1 MCIVCGDSRSVGVSY
16 LLPILFLAYQSC
28 QGVPNV
34 FNTMVTSKRSRVRRS
49 HVLGGCS
56 TCRRRHVK
64 CDQKR
69 PACKTCKLLGVT
81 CEGFSD
87 QVLWMRGDDDGD
99 ELEGGRR
106 GTRRHLYSGKISFR
120 KT

>member
-1 MCIVCGDSRSVGVSY
+1 
-16 LLPILFLAYQSC
+16 
-28 QGVPNV
+28 
-34 FNTMVTSKRSRVRRS
+34 MVTKRQRPRRS

-69 PACKTCKLLGVT
+69 PVCRTCRALGVT

-87 QVLWMRGDDDGD
+87 QVLWMRTDSS
-99 ELEGGRR
+99 EEAEGPRR
-106 GTRRHLYSGKISFR
+106 GTRRHLYTGKLSDQGFSSDIKSCYR
-120 KT
+120 TIQAVYERCSRS

>member
-1 MCIVCGDSRSVGVSY
+1 MAR
-16 LLPILFLAYQSC
+16 A
-28 QGVPNV
+28 
-34 FNTMVTSKRSRVRRS
+34 KRGRARRS

-69 PACKTCKLLGVT
+69 PACRTCRALGVP

-87 QVLWMRGDDDGD
+87 QVFWMTEDDNETVED
-99 ELEGGRR
+99 GRR
-106 GTRRHLYSGKISFR
+106 GTRRHLYTG
-120 KT
+120 TYLA